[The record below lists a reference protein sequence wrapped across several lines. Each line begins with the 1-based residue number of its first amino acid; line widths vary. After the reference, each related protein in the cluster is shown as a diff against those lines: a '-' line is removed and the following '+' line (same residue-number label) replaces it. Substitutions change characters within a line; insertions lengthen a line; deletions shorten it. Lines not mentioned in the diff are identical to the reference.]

1 MTYSTYRKALEEAR
15 KSGGKSKVRYI
26 LQTSDSSDDEGE
38 TLSHVSKKSKK
49 TRSTS
54 ESDCRENVPL
64 MHFWQ
69 MKLLFGHYKCAY
81 RGTARKYN
89 TSKASK

>member
-1 MTYSTYRKALEEAR
+1 MTYSTYCKALEEAR

-38 TLSHVSKKSKK
+38 MLLHVSKKSKK

-54 ESDCRENVPL
+54 ESDCLETVTPAHFDKRNCYSDPTNV
-64 MHFWQ
+64 
-69 MKLLFGHYKCAY
+69 
-81 RGTARKYN
+81 RT
-89 TSKASK
+89 